1 MMGNR
6 DGVEETGGRLR
17 KAAGNLRADAALAD
31 ERAMEAQQRATKARN
46 LLERLR
52 VLTFSGEGDV
62 RQRAAAEAASW
73 RREEEEVR
81 RQEVAPALDRSQ
93 EFRASHSAQR
103 LTEADEQV
111 GGRQQVQEALRLA
124 DSAPKE
130 VIRQIGRI
138 EERLHAVVQRSEASS
153 ERIRQWVADLSEW
166 AEED

>member
-6 DGVEETGGRLR
+6 DGVEETAERLR
-17 KAAGNLRADAALAD
+17 KDAESLGADAALAD

-62 RQRAAAEAASW
+62 RQRAAVEAAFW
-73 RREEEEVR
+73 RREEEEVH
-81 RQEVAPALDRSQ
+81 RQKVAPALARSQ
-93 EFRASHSAQR
+93 EFRASHSARR
-103 LTEADEQV
+103 LMNADEQV
-111 GGRQQVQEALRLA
+111 IGRQQVQEALRRA
-124 DSAPKE
+124 VSAPKE
-130 VIRQIGRI
+130 VTRQVGRI

-153 ERIRQWVADLSEW
+153 ERIREWVADLSEW